1 MSTVLLGLLGELE
14 VVHGSVDLPMPV
26 SYAAQHPWLE
36 SLTVRDNMYGSF
48 QTSDDPALTL

>member
-1 MSTVLLGLLGELE
+1 MLGLLGELE